1 MLKQLHALETLD
13 FCDLFDESDEILRH
27 SYQLIYAVGEC
38 CPLPG
43 ASHRW
48 TVAEALLMQLQ
59 TCPDLD
65 RILKNPNITVGASS
79 EGLRCDVSYTILVFI
94 SVLRNIGVLYILHNI
109 GIYLVSCASVGL
121 RSND

>member
-48 TVAEALLMQLQ
+48 TVAEALLTQLQ

-65 RILKNPNITVGASS
+65 RILKNPKITVGASS
-79 EGLRCDVSYTILVFI
+79 EGLWFIYSTQYRWFICSTQCWRFYMFHTILVFI
-94 SVLRNIGVLYILHNI
+94 WSR
-109 GIYLVSCASVGL
+109 AF
-121 RSND
+121 R